1 MPLHTDS
8 ERVLRALDEQGF
20 PAFEQV
26 SVAVIRELLDGLIQV
41 QGPPAPMAQVT
52 DTSVPGPGGP
62 IPVRVY
68 RPGPPDGRPRPL
80 VVFFHGGGWVAGSVD
95 LVDRPLR
102 GLAAATGAVVASVG
116 YRLAPETRFPGP
128 VLDAYAAVDALAL
141 RAAEF
146 GAAPDRLVVAGES
159 AGANLATAACRIA
172 VEHGGPDIGLQL
184 LICPI
189 TAPARDSPFP
199 SYQEHARGYVNTRAA
214 MEHFWDLYLAR
225 PEDATHPWAAPLLAD
240 DLSRQPPALIL
251 TAEYD
256 PLRDEGEEYGRRLR
270 AAGVP
275 TTVSRYAG
283 MLHIFFL
290 LPRLTAFQEA
300 VDEVGRAL
308 RARW

>member
-1 MPLHTDS
+1 MDS
-8 ERVLRALDEQGF
+8 ERVLHALDEQGF

-26 SVAVIRELLDGLIQV
+26 SVGVIRELLDGLVQV

-62 IPVRVY
+62 LPVRVY
-68 RPGPPDGRPRPL
+68 RPGPPDGPRPL

-116 YRLAPETRFPGP
+116 YRRAPETRFPGP
-128 VLDAYAAVDALAL
+128 VLDAYAAVDALAP

-146 GAAPDRLVVAGES
+146 GADPDRLVVAGES
-159 AGANLATAACRIA
+159 AGANLATAACRMA
-172 VEHGGPDIGLQL
+172 VERGGPDIGLQL

-199 SYQEHARGYVNTRAA
+199 SYQEFARGYVNTRAA

-256 PLRDEGEEYGRRLR
+256 PLRDEGEAYGRRLR

-290 LPRLTAFQEA
+290 LPRLAAFQEA